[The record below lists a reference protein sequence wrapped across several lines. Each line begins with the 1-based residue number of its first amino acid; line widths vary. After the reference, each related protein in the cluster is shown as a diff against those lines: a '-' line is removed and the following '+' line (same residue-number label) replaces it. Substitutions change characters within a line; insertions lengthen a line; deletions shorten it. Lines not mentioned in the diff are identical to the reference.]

1 MKFKNCLV
9 WAIKAKYFHTVL
21 KLINVERLFQNN
33 GIEFLLHPTSHN
45 PTWTDFWVKLTLREL
60 LLQQK
65 LNAELSVT
73 TFNAISYAFIL
84 FSLRIVGDTNCTN
97 QQWSQKSILYIVY
110 QACTLNYG
118 LNLLV
123 FVVNVTIYRK
133 IYPLKGI

>member
-84 FSLRIVGDTNCTN
+84 FSLRVVGDTICAN
-97 QQWSQKSILYIVY
+97 QQLSQKSIFYIVY
-110 QACTLNYG
+110 QACAWNHGLKVLFVLNA
-118 LNLLV
+118 
-123 FVVNVTIYRK
+123 K
-133 IYPLKGI
+133 IYPNICLVKEI